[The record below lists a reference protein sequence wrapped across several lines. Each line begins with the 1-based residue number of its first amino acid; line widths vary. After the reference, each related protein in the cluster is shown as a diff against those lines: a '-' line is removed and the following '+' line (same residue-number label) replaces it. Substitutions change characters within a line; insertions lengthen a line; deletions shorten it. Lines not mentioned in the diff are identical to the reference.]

1 MFRRPDPNRSCPG
14 GASSAAGSADLRTAI
29 RQVSDQVRP
38 AIVQITNLQQQ
49 RGQLAT
55 GVAVPSG
62 VGSGVIDDAQ
72 GHILRW
78 LVGPR

>member
-49 RGQLAT
+49 PGQLAT

-72 GHILRW
+72 AHILRW